1 MLRDLQLRNFRCFEA
16 FAADFSPDFNFI
28 VGPNGPVATSGAIVL
43 PDPILL
49 LALLTFVPLLFAVA
63 WLDMVDF
70 AVSPCGG
77 ALWSYTAIL
86 GASLGGRA
94 SKTPHMFAL
103 PRSPTLLRAPSSST

>member
-1 MLRDLQLRNFRCFEA
+1 MMCMTQHLK
-16 FAADFSPDFNFI
+16 AAHTI
-28 VGPNGPVATSGAIVL
+28 AIWKKVVVASWGV
-43 PDPILL
+43 
-49 LALLTFVPLLFAVA
+49 ALAVA